1 MEAFREAGTNKHR
14 ERDLHVHWKGM
25 HTHMRETEL
34 NKEEEEKLKQCEDA
48 LKKWEKEL
56 MIPKEQFEKC
66 KKTCYAFY
74 CTQ

>member
-1 MEAFREAGTNKHR
+1 
-14 ERDLHVHWKGM
+14 M

-56 MIPKEQFEKC
+56 IIPKEQFEKC

-74 CTQ
+74 FTQ